1 MIRQSEV
8 VTGIFILVGLLI
20 LFAVAIVPLERT
32 LFAADNVVFVAKFQD
47 VALLEE
53 KARVTVNGLQ
63 VGTVQTIEI
72 RPSVQG
78 DDSGGGVLVVFD
90 MEPHIAEKLRN
101 GTRAEIKQESLLGAK
116 YLRVIP
122 DTRGE
127 PLPKDADGRLVV
139 AGEPYGDMF
148 TMLDELREQI
158 KPLIANTNTMIE
170 NINQRVLAEDKMDQ
184 LWGLVTDTRTTVK
197 NLNDTIHQLRD
208 RVLRDDGIIDR
219 GEKLLGAGNDVVAH
233 LDESLARLEQKL
245 TDTLANA
252 DALMGNTNGAV
263 TDIRSTLSEMR
274 PKVSKF
280 LDTANSAVSKLET
293 KSMESMEKLDDVLD
307 GTNDLVRNPDL
318 LAALYELRRTLQE
331 SRLLVM
337 SLRADPSQVI
347 FGGPGEVKAAAPP
360 VKDLTPLVIQG
371 RPQRYDQ

>member
-20 LFAVAIVPLERT
+20 LFSVAIVPLERT
-32 LFAADNVVFVAKFQD
+32 VFAANNVVFVAKFQD

-72 RPSVQG
+72 RASVEG
-78 DDSGGGVLVVFD
+78 DDTGGGVLVVFD
-90 MEPHIAEKLRN
+90 MEPHIAEKLRV
-101 GTRAEIKQESLLGAK
+101 GTRAEIKQESLLGSK
-116 YLRVIP
+116 YLRVVP
-122 DTRGE
+122 NTQGD
-127 PLPKDADGRLVV
+127 PLPKDGDGRLIVV
-139 AGEPYGDMF
+139 GEPYGDMF

-170 NINQRVLAEDKMDQ
+170 NINQRVLAQEKMDE
-184 LWGLVTDTRTTVK
+184 LWGLVADTRTTV
-197 NLNDTIHQLRD
+197 NNVNDTIHQLRD
-208 RVLRDDGIIDR
+208 RVLQEDGIIDR
-219 GEKLLGAGNDVVAH
+219 GEKLLGTGNDVLTH
-233 LDESLARLEQKL
+233 MNESLARLETKL
-245 TDTLANA
+245 TDTLKNA
-252 DALMGNTNGAV
+252 DSLMGNTDGAV
-263 TDIRSTLSEMR
+263 TDVRSTLSEMR
-274 PKVSKF
+274 PKISKF
-280 LDTANSAVSKLET
+280 LDTANSTVSRLET
-293 KSMESMEKLDDVLD
+293 KTMESMGKLDDLLD

-318 LAALYELRRTLQE
+318 LAALYELRRTLRE

-360 VKDLTPLVIQG
+360 VKDLTPFVIQG